1 MMDARALVAYVG
13 FYPVI
18 RESGEHAA
26 LPSLSLAGSR
36 IARHALYRAA
46 VNAVRC
52 SIEWRRPYQR
62 KIAQGNKP
70 KQALIAVAVKWLH
83 TAYAMLKHRA
93 PYDPSRLVATLAT
106 ISP

>member
-36 IARHALYRAA
+36 IARHALFRAA